1 MSSTTYYNLNFLN
14 QYFTSKEFN
23 FINNVSIGNQD
34 LDNLIEKETKIRD
47 VIINFIN
54 SLENSISELDH
65 SNDNLELLSEIQ
77 DIFTRVNDNLKM
89 MHTLKTSFSEISDK
103 IVNLLIKIE
112 SSNSQPDFY
121 FGEIQEIKEMINSF
135 TIKDEEMQSQI
146 SFNDTKIKLFFN
158 KDIVKKLLSD
168 YNIVS
173 PFQNENKTKTTNVEP
188 SIEPEDIEN
197 ENHTL
202 LVSEKNNKVYLP
214 YTKSEISLYL
224 EQYPESY
231 SSFSDVVK
239 SEFIFPLDY
248 YMNHPVIARFRE
260 AYSLIK
266 DREAKSV
273 IDALKYAFN
282 LMLNYDLNPVIIAA
296 CKTQEQLEHYLSCL
310 KKNKLDEFTDFE
322 IKFEVSLRKK

>member
-1 MSSTTYYNLNFLN
+1 MSNTPYYNLTYLN

-23 FINNVSIGNQD
+23 FINNASIGNQD
-34 LDNLIEKETKIRD
+34 LDNLIEKETEIRD
-47 VIINFIN
+47 IIINFIN
-54 SLENSISELDH
+54 SLENSISNLDH

-77 DIFTRVNDNLKM
+77 DIFTKVNDNLQM

-103 IVNLLIKIE
+103 TVNLLIKIE

-121 FGEIQEIKEMINSF
+121 YGEIQEIKDMINSF
-135 TIKDEEMQSQI
+135 TIKDEEMQSKI
-146 SFNDTKIKLFFN
+146 SFNDEKIKQFFN
-158 KDIVKKLLSD
+158 KDNVKKLLSD
-168 YNIVS
+168 YNIDS
-173 PFQNENKTKTTNVEP
+173 PFKDENKAKATNVE
-188 SIEPEDIEN
+188 SDDKTVEK

-214 YTKSEISLYL
+214 YSKSEVALYL

-239 SEFIFPLDY
+239 SEFILPLDY
-248 YMNHPVIARFRE
+248 YMNHPVVARFRE

-282 LMLNYDLNPVIIAA
+282 LMFNYELNPAIIAA
-296 CKTQEQLEHYLSCL
+296 CKTQDQLEHYLSCL
-310 KKNKLDEFTDFE
+310 KRNKLDEFTDFE
-322 IKFEVSLRKK
+322 IKFEVSLRK